1 VCAPTK
7 AAAATSS
14 AEGGAYE
21 ARVVAIRSAALRRDH
36 SAGTALTASKSRRAL
51 TASTQRSAEDHPV
64 AAVAPTT
71 AKGESRVRIA
81 LNDIAQTPKKAMHI
95 AIVPLEY
102 SRLVSTSLGTTV
114 INASQLVQMYRRTR
128 TSLSSG
134 GESGVGGPS
143 T

>member
-1 VCAPTK
+1 M
-7 AAAATSS
+7 
-14 AEGGAYE
+14 
-21 ARVVAIRSAALRRDH
+21 
-36 SAGTALTASKSRRAL
+36 
-51 TASTQRSAEDHPV
+51 